1 MFGVGVCIKF
11 LKQLIFMFRLF
22 LKRYI
27 DFRCFYFQVLYE
39 EFYVLIVVKVIEL
52 NLKNLKILLLR
63 FLYQYFMIIF
73 IDVFYYESNFQVYIF
88 Y

>member
-27 DFRCFYFQVLYE
+27 DFRRFYFQVLYE